1 VQTALEIYDRHDD
14 AVGSGWAHYY
24 LGFTSYGREPLE
36 TIDSYFAEAQGLFAK
51 ANFMPGL
58 GFVALLRTIV
68 AIERDPA
75 GGLQSAENVAAMM
88 EAAQVPNGIAHAHE
102 SAGWANLA
110 IGEIDA
116 AKAAYATAID
126 AFESI
131 PNDHCLACHCL
142 EGCVHIALQSS
153 AVHDA
158 AELWGAVEKW
168 RENISVVPMPVEQSL
183 GNTEEL
189 LRASMEPEALEAAR
203 SVGREFDRDQTLATA
218 RAIITN

>member
-1 VQTALEIYDRHDD
+1 MGQGVAG
-14 AVGSGWAHYY
+14 AS
-24 LGFTSYGREPLE
+24 
-36 TIDSYFAEAQGLFAK
+36 AQLH
-51 ANFMPGL
+51 
-58 GFVALLRTIV
+58 LRTPVRIFSFALV
-68 AIERDPA
+68 TTRVDSFLPSGAVTFLFSDIERDPA